1 VKKYITFQVSNHLQG
16 EVCERCKLKQNR
28 RKRGPRRLKREAG
41 WEQWEAL
48 FETLKLCLPHF
59 PLQGLLNMR
68 PSTQPQSPVQDKAT
82 IFLMSYLNEQTQMK
96 YLAILRDLYLLLFF
110 FIYWCGQRVWI
121 CHCICVQQKTTFK
134 SQFFPS
140 SIRVTELRLRSSSIA
155 AAFTCWP
162 LTNAE
167 LILMFNF
174 NNSYSLE
181 VYLL

>member
-1 VKKYITFQVSNHLQG
+1 MKKYITFQVSNHLQG

-110 FIYWCGQRVWI
+110 FYLLVRAESMDMSLHMCPAEDNFQESVLSFLHTGHRAQAQVIK
-121 CHCICVQQKTTFK
+121 H
-134 SQFFPS
+134 
-140 SIRVTELRLRSSSIA
+140 SSS
-155 AAFTCWP
+155 F
-162 LTNAE
+162 
-167 LILMFNF
+167 
-174 NNSYSLE
+174 
-181 VYLL
+181 YLLTSYQRWAYINVQFQ

>member
-1 VKKYITFQVSNHLQG
+1 MKKYITFQVSNHLQG

-96 YLAILRDLYLLLFF
+96 YLAILRDLYLLLFL
-110 FIYWCGQRVWI
+110 FIGAGREYGYVTAYVSSRRQLSRVSS
-121 CHCICVQQKTTFK
+121 FLPPYG
-134 SQFFPS
+134 SQS
-140 SIRVTELRLRSSSIA
+140 SGSGHQA
-155 AAFTCWP
+155 
-162 LTNAE
+162 
-167 LILMFNF
+167 
-174 NNSYSLE
+174 
-181 VYLL
+181 